1 MKDFI
6 IEHWEK
12 ISIPIS
18 IIAGAVTGRKLKAST
33 DKKAAA
39 EAKNSELENLGIVR
53 EAEKELISDMRTHLT
68 ALAEINDE
76 LKKIIA
82 DKDKVIKEYKIIIS
96 RQKANL
102 NKCKKSCGL

>member
-1 MKDFI
+1 MKSFI
-6 IEHWEK
+6 IEHGEK
-12 ISIPIS
+12 IGA
-18 IIAGAVTGRKLKAST
+18 IITALIAWFAGRKHKAST
-33 DKKAAA
+33 DKKEAA